1 MIWSPLNKP
10 IRNWTDRRVWVV
22 GASSGIGAALV
33 RALLDAGARV
43 VLSARREEEL
53 LAVADGHPAAVVI
66 PFDALDVTA
75 WATALE
81 RVTQVLGEIDLV
93 VLGAARYDPQHAWS
107 LDMSQVKASYE
118 LNVISVYQAVSVLA
132 PRLLGQRHG
141 GIALIGSISS
151 YTGLP
156 RAIVY
161 GATKAALQNFTETL
175 YLDLAPKGLSVYLI
189 SPGFVQTQMT
199 AGNDFPMP
207 GLMTPQAA
215 AAAILKGMAKGLFE
229 IRFPWGFANVLRWIS
244 RLPYRLRFFLLRRT
258 TRV

>member
-1 MIWSPLNKP
+1 MIWSPSNKP

-43 VLSARREEEL
+43 VLSARREQEL
-53 LAVADGHPAAVVI
+53 LAVADGHPAAVVHA
-66 PFDALDVTA
+66 FDVLDPDAWITALD
-75 WATALE
+75 

-93 VLGAARYDPQHAWS
+93 VLGAARYDPQHAWN

-118 LNVISVYQAVSVLA
+118 LNVVSVYQAVSLLV
-132 PRLLGQRHG
+132 PRLLAQRHG
-141 GIALIGSISS
+141 GIAMIGSISG

-161 GATKAALQNFTETL
+161 GATKAALQNFSESL

-189 SPGFVQTQMT
+189 NPGFVQTPMT

-215 AAAILKGMAKGLFE
+215 ATAILKGMAKGSFE
-229 IRFPWGFANVLRWIS
+229 IRFPRGFANLLRCIS
-244 RLPYRLRFFLLRRT
+244 RLPYRLRFFLLHRT